1 MNYILKVFQVILTP
15 EVGWKRLG
23 ELYIPSGLLA
33 RELFDP
39 LLAVLS
45 LTSFV
50 GMLYGNGGGLSQ
62 HLVLA
67 ISQFASYMLTL
78 LLGLYVL
85 GMVIGP
91 TGTTEHMERAE
102 NYLVCLLTYLA
113 MLSIIKNLLPTPFAP
128 MYLLDLY
135 VGLLAYKGASY
146 VMGENESKGKV
157 WITATVLALL
167 LPWGICQIL
176 GLIVK

>member
-1 MNYILKVFQVILTP
+1 
-15 EVGWKRLG
+15 
-23 ELYIPSGLLA
+23 
-33 RELFDP
+33 
-39 LLAVLS
+39 
-45 LTSFV
+45 
-50 GMLYGNGGGLSQ
+50 
-62 HLVLA
+62 
-67 ISQFASYMLTL
+67 
-78 LLGLYVL
+78 
-85 GMVIGP
+85 
-91 TGTTEHMERAE
+91 
-102 NYLVCLLTYLA
+102 